1 MATTNT
7 DVVAAPFLK
16 ALTQALPPEIAE
28 VLLPSLRLRANA
40 SRLVVVVPN
49 PIWRDV
55 FHDLAAERLRALLKQ
70 ANIDDQA

>member
-16 ALTQALPPEIAE
+16 ALAQALPPEIAE

-49 PIWRDV
+49 RPNIGISIPV
-55 FHDLAAERLRALLKQ
+55 LVNAAAKATAACQ
-70 ANIDDQA
+70 ADSG